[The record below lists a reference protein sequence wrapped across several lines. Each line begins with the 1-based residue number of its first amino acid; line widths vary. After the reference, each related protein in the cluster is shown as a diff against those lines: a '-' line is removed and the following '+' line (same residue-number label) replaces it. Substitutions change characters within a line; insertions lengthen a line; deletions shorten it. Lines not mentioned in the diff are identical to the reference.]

1 MDALKQ
7 LKKELKTVVDLYG
20 VVNLMHWDMETYM
33 PKGSGSARAAQIALL
48 TSLAHERFIGDG
60 IKGPLGEL
68 INLDSG
74 VIKNGID
81 SESKKLVTEIWKDF
95 HRAAALPKEFVK
107 EMSGAASLGQQ
118 AWIEARKNNDWN
130 QFAPHLENIIT
141 LKQRE
146 IQYIGTKTT
155 PYDTLLDA
163 FEPEMTTA
171 DVNELFNSM
180 KSDLITMVQKISKS
194 GVDTHE
200 HILFQHYDVDKQWS
214 FTEQVLRD
222 MGFDFN
228 CGRQDK
234 STHPFTIN
242 FHPTD
247 VRITTRVDENNFMYC
262 LSSSIHE
269 GGHALYEQGMNP
281 RWYGTPFCEAI
292 SYGIHESQSRL
303 WENLVGLSKP
313 FWEYYFPK
321 LQKIFPENLSL
332 ISADEFY
339 LAVNTIKP
347 GLIRTEADEITY
359 NLHIMLRFEIE
370 QLIINEGLEVNELP
384 VLWNKKMEEY
394 FDIIPETDTNGV
406 LQDVHWS
413 QGSFG
418 YFPTYALG
426 NLYNIIM
433 YTKANEDLPNMKNDI
448 REGNFLFLRNWLKD
462 NIHEVGRR
470 QTAKEIIKTISG
482 KNLSAKPFIDYLK
495 NKYNEIYT
503 L

>member
-48 TSLAHERFIGDG
+48 TSIAHERFIGDG

-269 GGHALYEQGMNP
+269 GGHALYEQGMDP

-495 NKYNEIYT
+495 NKYSEIYT

>member
-48 TSLAHERFIGDG
+48 TSIAHERFIGDG

-81 SESKKLVTEIWKDF
+81 SESIKLVTEIWKDF

-200 HILFQHYDVDKQWS
+200 HILFQHYDVNKQWS

-269 GGHALYEQGMNP
+269 GGHALYEQGMDP

-495 NKYNEIYT
+495 NKYSEIYT

>member
-48 TSLAHERFIGDG
+48 TSIAHERFIGDG

-118 AWIEARKNNDWN
+118 AWIEARKKNDWN

-200 HILFQHYDVDKQWS
+200 HILFQHYDVNKQWS

-269 GGHALYEQGMNP
+269 GGHALYEQGMDP

-462 NIHEVGRR
+462 NIHVVGRR

-495 NKYNEIYT
+495 NKYSEIYT

>member
-48 TSLAHERFIGDG
+48 TSIAHERFIGDG

-118 AWIEARKNNDWN
+118 AWIEARKKNDWN

-200 HILFQHYDVDKQWS
+200 HILFQHYDVNKQWS

-269 GGHALYEQGMNP
+269 GGHALYEQGMDP

-495 NKYNEIYT
+495 NKYSEIYT